1 MLKQDRTGLP
11 RRSWEPSPSWPTHAM
26 RTLLFSGNAK
36 FLERTV
42 ALLPRN
48 FLADPGET
56 RPDRPKRPPKALVSP
71 TEAEQRQADYYADH
85 KLAYSDWRTAQCK
98 LHRVRLRQMISAARK
113 HGRFDPD
120 TSGPEPANFGT
131 PPLQQRSSEPWTEA
145 ASLVSDSTLPQME
158 EDPLPPPV
166 PASEYKTLGNFFSE
180 ALTSLSA
187 SKELAPT
194 TDLASASSS
203 NTANLPSADNRLA
216 QIKKAME
223 LLPKVAQ
230 VIGAGANMDS
240 EAALIALFA
249 LPPEELFRTLSE
261 HFWLPS
267 EALVAIAT
275 AMDVSHTFPGLNFG
289 NQVLLSACMCR
300 WCLSVPG
307 KLTQRLA
314 RTDRR
319 AAVTID
325 LEAIM
330 EQHHRDH
337 HLCGSVSDKNGSM
350 ESIASTSFPKLLEEI
365 LGRQEL
371 DSEWA
376 LRFRVRQP
384 HPLLR
389 DIPALCSIEASLAA
403 KSKAVELGL
412 AAPDAAVPP
421 TLTDMQ
427 ASQLAAPAAAA
438 AASSAFKP
446 APARKASAPS
456 DPTPKQPCIVCG
468 IATGNHRASCNDY
481 VRAQFEELRRA
492 INPDNDKKYGT
503 FDGHF
508 VRRIRLV
515 GWTLPGIRSLLLP
528 QLQELS
534 GMARIRVEVPLFLEI
549 FMLAWPIEDA
559 GLVLDYQLVKAAI
572 WAVATRD
579 PTRFDEY
586 AKEER
591 KTTKSTEE
599 TGRRRKTLD
608 MAKDVFTLHFLPTL
622 IAEDARKP
630 YDFLVDRAMAHEYA
644 QQYETMA
651 TNKVTMHVVAT
662 TLVFIKERLR
672 DSGFPNKYLG
682 NATKQ
687 VWQAMLDNVPDSSLD
702 AEYLE
707 LGLKVEDGEVTE
719 EAAAAAD
726 MGKDDPEANAQEELL
741 TLAGL
746 GEDED
751 IEEDE
756 SDDDEDPVLVEKRRR
771 KKISNEDAEIARK
784 VLAEVRHCWTD
795 RVGDQFSLDLS
806 KNLVRRVSFH
816 LVGYLQSDI

>member
-1 MLKQDRTGLP
+1 
-11 RRSWEPSPSWPTHAM
+11 
-26 RTLLFSGNAK
+26 
-36 FLERTV
+36 
-42 ALLPRN
+42 
-48 FLADPGET
+48 
-56 RPDRPKRPPKALVSP
+56 
-71 TEAEQRQADYYADH
+71 
-85 KLAYSDWRTAQCK
+85 
-98 LHRVRLRQMISAARK
+98 
-113 HGRFDPD
+113 
-120 TSGPEPANFGT
+120 
-131 PPLQQRSSEPWTEA
+131 
-145 ASLVSDSTLPQME
+145 
-158 EDPLPPPV
+158 
-166 PASEYKTLGNFFSE
+166 
-180 ALTSLSA
+180 
-187 SKELAPT
+187 
-194 TDLASASSS
+194 
-203 NTANLPSADNRLA
+203 
-216 QIKKAME
+216 
-223 LLPKVAQ
+223 
-230 VIGAGANMDS
+230 
-240 EAALIALFA
+240 
-249 LPPEELFRTLSE
+249 
-261 HFWLPS
+261 
-267 EALVAIAT
+267 
-275 AMDVSHTFPGLNFG
+275 
-289 NQVLLSACMCR
+289 
-300 WCLSVPG
+300 
-307 KLTQRLA
+307 
-314 RTDRR
+314 
-319 AAVTID
+319 
-325 LEAIM
+325 
-330 EQHHRDH
+330 
-337 HLCGSVSDKNGSM
+337 
-350 ESIASTSFPKLLEEI
+350 
-365 LGRQEL
+365 
-371 DSEWA
+371 
-376 LRFRVRQP
+376 
-384 HPLLR
+384 
-389 DIPALCSIEASLAA
+389 
-403 KSKAVELGL
+403 
-412 AAPDAAVPP
+412 
-421 TLTDMQ
+421 
-427 ASQLAAPAAAA
+427 
-438 AASSAFKP
+438 
-446 APARKASAPS
+446 
-456 DPTPKQPCIVCG
+456 
-468 IATGNHRASCNDY
+468 
-481 VRAQFEELRRA
+481 
-492 INPDNDKKYGT
+492 
-503 FDGHF
+503 
-508 VRRIRLV
+508 
-515 GWTLPGIRSLLLP
+515 
-528 QLQELS
+528 
-534 GMARIRVEVPLFLEI
+534 
-549 FMLAWPIEDA
+549 
-559 GLVLDYQLVKAAI
+559 LDYQLVKAAI